1 MLDSRAEGARVGQSL
16 VSVLV
21 GAGVSMAM
29 LGGVITM
36 IQYSQKAGQGVQG
49 KSDFGALVDSVRS
62 ITSSADACKTA
73 FVDASGAA
81 VKIPAPSAGADSSV
95 EAQAIRVGG
104 ADFMRKGEKA
114 GAVQLQA
121 IRLTRPKGT
130 SDLLSVQLVAQK
142 QGEVLGG
149 SRDLQ
154 NVKPLLLQA
163 SFGADGAISS
173 CQMGGAGSGG
183 SPGAIGSWCGLS
195 VTQATGS
202 ENVEMIKIDGTA
214 VPKGEKRLVAA
225 CLGHDPS
232 VSCPAGYVRIFHW
245 STAEVMRT
253 QTPGKLEFCV
263 NVASS
268 PSVAGVQS
276 CPQGMSLVGNPGSRS
291 AYCIDTQRRPKA
303 LFKSATQVCFSE
315 GKKMCNHNEWSTA
328 CHQQN
333 SAQKPSPAIPEM
345 NLSALES
352 REWIYSMQTW
362 SGGSH
367 IGGQFLGGS
376 LVYGPKNCDVGSAL
390 SDEVEAA
397 AANTSYRCCTQ

>member
-1 MLDSRAEGARVGQSL
+1 
-16 VSVLV
+16 
-21 GAGVSMAM
+21 MAL

-49 KSDFGALVDSVRS
+49 KSEFGALVDSVRS
-62 ITSSADACKTA
+62 ITSSGDACKSA
-73 FVDASGAA
+73 FVDGGGAV
-81 VKIPAPSAGADSSV
+81 VKIPAPSASADSVV
-95 EAQAIRVGG
+95 EAEAIRVGG
-104 ADFMRKGEKA
+104 VDFVKKGEVT
-114 GAVQLQA
+114 GAVSLQA

-130 SDLLSVQLVAQK
+130 SDLMTVQLVGQK
-142 QGEVLGG
+142 KGEVLGT
-149 SRDLQ
+149 RDLQ
-154 NVKPLLLQA
+154 NAKPLVLQA
-163 SFGADGAISS
+163 SFGADGVISS
-173 CQMGGAGSGG
+173 CQGGGAGNEGLS
-183 SPGAIGSWCGLS
+183 GAIGAWCGLS

-202 ENVEMIKIDGTA
+202 ENVEMIKINNLA
-214 VPKGEKRLVAA
+214 LPKGEKRLVAA

-232 VSCPAGYVRIFHW
+232 VSCPAGYAKVFHW

-263 NVASS
+263 NVSS
-268 PSVAGVQS
+268 APAVAGVQS
-276 CPQGMSLVGNPGSRS
+276 CPEGMSLVGNPGARS
-291 AYCIDTQRRPKA
+291 AYCIDTQRRPRAVFKVATKA
-303 LFKSATQVCFSE
+303 CFAE
-315 GKKMCNHNEWSTA
+315 GKRMCNHNEWSTA

-333 SAQKPSPAIPEM
+333 SAQKPSPQIPEM
-345 NLSALES
+345 NLSALDA

-397 AANTSYRCCTQ
+397 VANTSYRCCSQ